1 MSKNRY
7 AARTDQNESDIV
19 KDLRKLGYSVIT
31 GVDDILCGSRGLTFW
46 YELKSENALDK
57 NGKVREKKV
66 RDSQKKIR
74 AMWNGHYKI
83 VSSLDQILDDMKET
97 FKRLGI

>member
-7 AARTDQNESDIV
+7 AANIDKNQPDIV
-19 KDLRKLGYSVIT
+19 KDLRKLGYSV
-31 GVDDILCGSRGLTFW
+31 GLNHNDLLVGSRGLTFW

-74 AMWNGHYKI
+74 ATWNGHYQI